1 MSDPTTATQQKTVRL
16 LTYWTQRYV
25 MVLVGLLV
33 LVALVA
39 GLWLRSNAYEHSWQL
54 LTLRA
59 NHLADG
65 YAQLLDDGKPPTNV
79 WVAKEL
85 RSSRY
90 IAEVINR
97 TGGHEVIQPKGKLDP
112 PPPTPAPPP
121 PSPALVHK
129 VLNGE
134 SVQEDVQDEQSEWL
148 RVGVPFETSNGYVEA
163 LFLAA
168 SADDFLPKYDQL
180 YGPLALLIAAV
191 GLAGWL
197 VIYFLSRKLTQPLL
211 SLTQAAQTI
220 AQGSYD
226 PELPQHVREQEFQQ
240 LILSFRD
247 MAARLQRLEDVRS
260 RLLGRVSHELRT
272 PITSIRGMIQAVKN
286 KVVTD
291 EEAEEFLSISLDE
304 TKRLQKMVEE
314 LLSLSSFEVGATPV
328 VEREL
333 IHLNELSAEVIL
345 QVQLL
350 PAFAKLQV
358 EFHAQRPDLRAMCD
372 SALLRQILLN
382 LLSNSASACSPGG
395 HVILRLSEVANGIA
409 LDVEDDGRG
418 IPEAEQPFIFER
430 FYSGQSANKK
440 SVGLGIGLT
449 ISRFLAR
456 AQEGD
461 LILLHSV
468 PGDTVFRL
476 LLPRP

>member
-1 MSDPTTATQQKTVRL
+1 MSEHTAATPQKTVRL
-16 LTYWTQRYV
+16 LTYWTQRYF
-25 MVLVGLLV
+25 MVLIGLLV

-39 GLWLRSNAYEHSWQL
+39 GLWLRSNAYEHSMQL

-65 YAQLLDDGKPPTNV
+65 YAQLLDDGKPPTTV

-85 RSSRY
+85 HSSHY
-90 IAEVINR
+90 VAEVINR
-97 TGGHEVIQPKGKLDP
+97 NGNHQVILPKGKLDNTP
-112 PPPTPAPPP
+112 PPPTPPP
-121 PSPALVHK
+121 PSQDQVQK
-129 VLNGE
+129 VLKGE
-134 SVQEDVQDEQSEWL
+134 SIQEDVQDEQSQWL
-148 RVGVPFETSNGYVEA
+148 RVGVPLVISNSNVEA

-168 SADDFLPKYDQL
+168 SSNDILPNYDQL
-180 YGPLALLIAAV
+180 YGPLALLIATV

-226 PELPQHVREQEFQQ
+226 PELPKHVREKEFQQ

-247 MAARLQRLEDVRS
+247 MAARLERLEEVRS
-260 RLLGRVSHELRT
+260 RLLGRVSHELNT

-286 KVVTD
+286 KVVTN
-291 EEAEEFLSISLDE
+291 EEAEEFLSISLEE

-314 LLSLSSFEVGATPV
+314 LLSLSSMEAGATPL
-328 VEREL
+328 VEQMC
-333 IHLNELSAEVIL
+333 INLNELCAEVIL

-358 EFHAQRPDLRAMCD
+358 EFHAQRSDLRTIGD
-372 SALLRQILLN
+372 SGLLRQILLN
-382 LLSNSASACSPGG
+382 LLSNSASASAPGG
-395 HVILRLSEVANGIA
+395 QVILRLSEVENGIA
-409 LDVEDDGRG
+409 LDVEDNGRG
-418 IPEAEQPFIFER
+418 IPQEEQPFIFER
-430 FYSGQSANKK
+430 FYSGQATSKK

-449 ISRFLAR
+449 ISRLLAR
-456 AQEGD
+456 AHDGD
-461 LILLHSV
+461 LILLHSM

>member
-1 MSDPTTATQQKTVRL
+1 MSEQTPATPQKTVRL

-39 GLWLRSNAYEHSWQL
+39 GLWLRSNAYEHSWQI

-90 IAEVINR
+90 VAEVIN
-97 TGGHEVIQPKGKLDP
+97 GNGSHQVILPKGKFEN
-112 PPPTPAPPP
+112 TPSPLTPPP
-121 PSPALVHK
+121 PSPALVQK
-129 VLNGE
+129 VLKGE
-134 SVQEDVQDEQSEWL
+134 TIKEDVQGEQLQWL
-148 RVGVPFETSNGYVEA
+148 RVGVPIETNGDSVEA

-168 SADDFLPKYDQL
+168 IADDMLPNYDQL

-211 SLTQAAQTI
+211 SLAQAAQTI

-226 PELPQHVREQEFQQ
+226 PDLPNHVREQEFQQ

-247 MAARLQRLEDVRS
+247 MASKLERLEEVRS
-260 RLLGRVSHELRT
+260 RLLGRISHELRT

-314 LLSLSSFEVGATPV
+314 LLSLSSFEAGAMPP
-328 VEREL
+328 VERKL
-333 IHLNELSAEVIL
+333 INLNELCAEVIL

-350 PAFAKLQV
+350 PAFAKRQV
-358 EFHAQRPDLRAMCD
+358 ELHAQRTDLRAIGD
-372 SALLRQILLN
+372 SGMLRQILLN
-382 LLSNSASACSPGG
+382 LLSNSALACPPGG
-395 HVILRLSEVANGIA
+395 NVILRLSEVENGIA

-418 IPEAEQPFIFER
+418 ILEEEQPFIFER
-430 FYSGQSANKK
+430 FYSGQSTSKK

-449 ISRFLAR
+449 ISRLLAR
-456 AQEGD
+456 AQDGD
-461 LILLHSV
+461 LFLLHSV